1 MHREIYDDVR
11 QDIAKL
17 IDVQPS
23 RVAVN
28 KLPACAGYVGVLYDK
43 DGDPHAYKLSGLGLE
58 LDDLQAVRETEELF
72 NAMLEEEQK
81 LTLAHNRE
89 MTSGDPVEAL
99 VLSKALPKNDPN
111 PEPQTQKV
119 QQPGQT
125 VKASRVRQVGG
136 GRPRYDYPTEKK
148 GSAKPPSAPG
158 GKKAKPEDKPSRLE
172 ELSKKLSIEPSVILS
187 YVHRFQRKKGREA
200 FARFMTRKLRSF
212 MEKHALDSGFF
223 LTLYD
228 EALQPQ
234 PKEKK

>member
-17 IDVQPS
+17 IDVRPD

-43 DGDPHAYKLSGLGLE
+43 DGDPHAFKLSGLGLE
-58 LDDLQAVRETEELF
+58 LDDLQHVQETEELF
-72 NAMLEEEQK
+72 NAMLADEQK
-81 LTLAHNRE
+81 LTLARRRYVS
-89 MTSGDPVEAL
+89 SGDPIQTL

-111 PEPQTQKV
+111 PEPEVQK
-119 QQPGQT
+119 QPQPGQT
-125 VKASRVRQVGG
+125 VKASRVRQIGG

-148 GSAKPPSAPG
+148 GPEKPGAAK
-158 GKKAKPEDKPSRLE
+158 KPKQEEQHSKLE
-172 ELSKKLSIEPSVILS
+172 ELSGKLSIPPATLTS
-187 YVHRFQRKKGREA
+187 YVRKFQQGKGREA

-234 PKEKK
+234 PQEKTK